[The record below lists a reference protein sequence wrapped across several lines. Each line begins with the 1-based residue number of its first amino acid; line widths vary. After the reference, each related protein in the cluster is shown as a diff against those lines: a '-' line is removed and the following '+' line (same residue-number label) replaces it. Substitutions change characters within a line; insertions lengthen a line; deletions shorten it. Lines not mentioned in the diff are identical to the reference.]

1 MLKNLRPRE
10 HHRLRWAYN
19 ALKQR
24 EGLHDLADGDGQ
36 NIDLVIDALCAMFEL
51 PRYAYPTLRSVVEV
65 LQVKPLPREFLE
77 EGSPELS
84 RHEQGLPE
92 SGNGG

>member
-1 MLKNLRPRE
+1 MSRLKNLGPRE
-10 HHRLRWAYN
+10 RL
-19 ALKQR
+19 LKQR
-24 EGLHDLADGDGQ
+24 EGLPDLVDGDHQ
-36 NIDLVIDALCAMFEL
+36 TIALAIDALCAMFEL

-84 RHEQGLPE
+84 RHEQRAPE
-92 SGNGG
+92 GSDA